1 MRVAL
6 AQLNPTVG
14 DIAAN
19 EAKAREAIERARSAG
34 AQLLLFPELYV
45 STLAPPALRLAPTVS
60 TARFVDEARAFK
72 ATLEAHIADDD
83 RSRRND
89 D

>member
-1 MRVAL
+1 MF
-6 AQLNPTVG
+6 
-14 DIAAN
+14 
-19 EAKAREAIERARSAG
+19 
-34 AQLLLFPELYV
+34 FPELYV

-60 TARFVDEARAFK
+60 TARFVDEARALK

-83 RSRRND
+83 RSGRND